1 MMLEISGIG
10 IATAF
15 AAGAISFLSPCV
27 LPIVPGYLSYI
38 AGRSG
43 GGPSD
48 AMAIGRLRTFGLSL
62 YFVLGFSTVFM
73 ILGASATAL
82 GRLLLHYRYETNII
96 GGAVVVLFGLLLTG
110 LVHPGQL
117 QREHRF
123 EGPHRGGRPS
133 AAYLLGLAFGFGWTP
148 CIGPVLGAIL
158 TVSAA
163 TATVR
168 EGIVLLA
175 IYSLGL
181 GLPFLA
187 AAAFT
192 GEFMARLRS
201 LRRLGR
207 LLQVLAG
214 GVVVAM
220 GVAMIT
226 GYMSTF
232 ALWLLNTF
240 PGLATIG

>member
-1 MMLEISGIG
+1 MLEISGIG
-10 IATAF
+10 VATAF

-38 AGRSG
+38 VGRSG
-43 GGPSD
+43 SGPSD

-62 YFVLGFSTVFM
+62 YFVLGFSTVFI

-82 GRLLLHYRYETNII
+82 DRLLLHYRYETNIV
-96 GGAVVVLFGLLLTG
+96 GGAIVILFGLLVTG
-110 LVHPGQL
+110 LVTPGWL
-117 QREHRF
+117 QRDHRF
-123 EGPHRGGRPS
+123 EGPKHGGRPF

-168 EGIVLLA
+168 EGVVLLA
-175 IYSLGL
+175 IYSFGL
-181 GLPFLA
+181 GLPFLV

-192 GEFMARLRS
+192 GEFVARLRS

-207 LLQVLAG
+207 PLQVLAG
-214 GVVVAM
+214 GVMMLM

-226 GYMSTF
+226 GYISTF
-232 ALWLLNTF
+232 AFWLLNTF